1 MADKLH
7 FSLVSPARELFSGEV
22 DHVIAPGTDGEFG
35 VLAHHAP
42 FMTTLKNGVVRVLEG
57 DTVKMRIFVR
67 GGFAD
72 VTSAGLT
79 ILAEEGIRFTVL
91 SPYQAAEVLGEDGE
105 WIDVSG
111 GGIDTRVPYRVDL
124 PDNNSMAVFFY
135 DGPLS
140 MEIAFNG
147 ILDDGHLFADA
158 LIRGLGEDAAGPVLA
173 RVSAVA
179 SPLA

>member
-79 ILAEEGIRFTVL
+79 ILAEEARML
-91 SPYQAAEVLGEDGE
+91 DG
-105 WIDVSG
+105 
-111 GGIDTRVPYRVDL
+111 
-124 PDNNSMAVFFY
+124 
-135 DGPLS
+135 
-140 MEIAFNG
+140 
-147 ILDDGHLFADA
+147 
-158 LIRGLGEDAAGPVLA
+158 
-173 RVSAVA
+173 VSAGDVQEEMDTTLLKMQA
-179 SPLA
+179 LDKDDSVRATLQEHFDYLESLKAVLVH